1 MRIAWVEIRLR
12 PNPHDWAVEL
22 WQWPHQNF
30 VKLHKVKTAFFGI
43 HIGPAEVR
51 FWLFKPGQ
59 YAIVPAKGRSW
70 RSSRTG
76 TRLTGSNPYQQR
88 RTRSRL
94 EQALPPSYRG

>member
-43 HIGPAEVR
+43 QIGPAELR

-59 YAIVPAKGRSW
+59 YAMVPAGEK
-70 RSSRTG
+70 
-76 TRLTGSNPYQQR
+76 
-88 RTRSRL
+88 
-94 EQALPPSYRG
+94 ALPCGPGFLESQSPSVQGAFQR